1 MAVYEASNFF
11 DMNDFQFFHS
21 FSEDNLVTA
30 TSNRMQFSRIE
41 GVFQGD
47 IRDYTYD
54 GNFEYVTNSEGDIES
69 VSGRITSFS
78 YASPSGT
85 ILTITG
91 LDIDVSSA
99 FDQPT
104 GDTFAAMF
112 SGNDILS
119 GRALLNGYS
128 GDDVL
133 VGSAYGDILVGGS
146 GADVLVG
153 GRGSSPTYDNFRNV
167 QNADT
172 ASYADATA
180 GVIASLAD
188 FRVNAGDAKG
198 DTFVSIENL
207 TGSDYADTLIGD
219 ASGNMLRGGD
229 GDDLLIGGAGGDF
242 LSGGAGIDTVS
253 FENATSAVW
262 ASVSGSGLG
271 DAKNDDYLS
280 IENLTGSSFS
290 DTLFGREGEN
300 FIMGGDG
307 DDVIEGGGGADRLS
321 GGDGSDTA
329 SYSRSQYGVIV
340 SLTTPSIN
348 IGDAKGDIFSSIE
361 NLTGSRHSDRLI
373 GNFASNI
380 LSGGH
385 GDDTLIGLG
394 GSSDTLIGG
403 GGIDTASYELAT
415 TAVGASIGN
424 ALSNTGEARGDTYSE
439 IERLLGSAFS
449 DRLEGGRGEDRLNGG
464 AGGSDRIY
472 GAGGSDML
480 FGGSA
485 ADTFIYKS
493 HTDSTVAAPDLI
505 LDFSFSQHD
514 RLDLKAV
521 DANTKTTGNQAF
533 TFIGAKEFS
542 QKSGELRY
550 LNKDGDTFL
559 YGDVNGDGK
568 ADFSVRFDNSIK
580 FQSSDFLL

>member
-1 MAVYEASNFF
+1 MAIYQSSHFF
-11 DMNDFQFFHS
+11 DKSDFRFFYS
-21 FSEDNLVTA
+21 FSEDNFVSA
-30 TSNRMQFSRIE
+30 TSRQMQFSDSE
-41 GVFQGD
+41 GFFPED
-47 IRDYTYD
+47 IRYYTYD
-54 GNFEYVTNSEGDIES
+54 GNFEYATNSEGDIES
-69 VSGRITSFS
+69 VSGRITSFR

-85 ILTITG
+85 IFTITG
-91 LDIDVSSA
+91 LDIDVSSV

-104 GDTFAAMF
+104 GDVLAAIF

-119 GRALLNGYS
+119 GRPLLNGYS

-133 VGSAYGDILVGGS
+133 VGSDYADILTGGS

-153 GRGSSPTYDNFRNV
+153 GRGSSPTYDNFRNA

-172 ASYADATA
+172 ASYADAAA

-188 FRVNAGDAKG
+188 SRVNAGDAKG

-207 TGSDYADTLIGD
+207 TGSDYADILIGD

-229 GDDLLIGGAGGDF
+229 GDDLLIGGAGGDL
-242 LSGGAGIDTVS
+242 LSGGAGNDTVS
-253 FENATSAVW
+253 FENATSAVR
-262 ASVSGSGLG
+262 ASVLGSGLG
-271 DAKNDDYLS
+271 DAKNDQYLS

-290 DTLFGREGEN
+290 DTLFGSAGEN
-300 FIMGGDG
+300 VIMGGDG
-307 DDVIEGGGGADRLS
+307 DDVIEGGFAADRLI
-321 GGDGSDTA
+321 GGAGSDTA
-329 SYSRSQYGVIV
+329 SYSRSAYGVIV
-340 SLTTPSIN
+340 SLTNPSSN
-348 IGDAKGDIFSSIE
+348 IGDAKGDIFGSIE

-380 LSGGH
+380 LSGGS

-403 GGIDTASYELAT
+403 AGIDTASYELAT

-424 ALSNTGEARGDTYSE
+424 PLSNTGEARGDTYSS
-439 IERLLGSAFS
+439 IERLLGSSYS
-449 DRLEGGRGEDRLNGG
+449 DRLEGGRGADRLNGG
-464 AGGSDRIY
+464 AGGDDRLY
-472 GAGGSDML
+472 GAGGADML
-480 FGGSA
+480 YGGSG
-485 ADTFIYKS
+485 ADTFIYKN
-493 HTDSTVAAPDLI
+493 HMESTVAGPDLI
-505 LDFSFSQHD
+505 LGFSFSQRD

-521 DANTKTTGNQAF
+521 DANTKIAGNQTFA
-533 TFIGAKEFS
+533 FIGAKEFS

-568 ADFSVRFDNSIK
+568 ADFSVRFDSTIK